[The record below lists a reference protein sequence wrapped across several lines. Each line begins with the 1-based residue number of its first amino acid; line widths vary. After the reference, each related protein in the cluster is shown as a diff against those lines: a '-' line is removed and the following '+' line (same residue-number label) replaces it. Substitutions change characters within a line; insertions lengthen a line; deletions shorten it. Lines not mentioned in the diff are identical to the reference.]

1 MKKLTLLNLLVFLN
15 LFSTLFASSIKTDD
29 MIEVDLN
36 LAKGLDIYQ
45 TEAVVGALSEEINF
59 IFNTYL
65 TDSHFIYGP
74 KYSKFGSKN
83 PLCNNETKEC
93 RHDLTFDLSFRA
105 SSIDLNNDGVKEVIV
120 LIEHSLVCGSGGCY
134 TRILIKNENQWKI
147 ATEIFGLDH
156 LYISNEVKY
165 GLNFLYYSNDCEN
178 KEIQTNCNYKALY
191 PLNSYSYESN

>member
-83 PLCNNETKEC
+83 SLCTNETKEC

-120 LIEHSLVCGSGGCY
+120 LIEHSVVCGSGGCY

-147 ATEIFGLDH
+147 AAEIFSLDR
-156 LYISNEVKY
+156 LFISNEVQY
-165 GLNFLYYSNDCEN
+165 GLNTLYYSNDCESN
-178 KEIQTNCNYKALY
+178 GNQNICSYKTLNPTNA
-191 PLNSYSYESN
+191 YSFESN